1 MFLIDK
7 PYVSEFFKKTVKDF
21 NIPIVDT
28 ESAKKFT
35 LYEGTSLVNED
46 TAIKQYKNNPN
57 TSIYTI
63 SENSIGW
70 ISQHLSH
77 NDLPDKIDLFKDKFK
92 FRELT
97 KTLFPD
103 FYYKKISS
111 NNFTALNFDEVPLP
125 FIIKPT
131 VGFFSMGV
139 YKVSSHHQW
148 LNTIDLINAEML
160 QIKDLYPQQV
170 MGTSDFI
177 IEQIIEGEEFAIDA
191 YFNAEGKAV
200 IVGIFKHVFSSDTD
214 VSDRVYITSEKIIK
228 NNLQEFT
235 VFINKIGALSGVKNF
250 PVHIEL
256 RRDIKGNLLPIEVNP
271 MRFGGWCTTA
281 DVTYLAYGFNP
292 YQYYYSQLKPNW
304 PELLKDKEG
313 KLFSIIVLDNSSG
326 IDEKNILSFD
336 YDKLQSNFENPLEL
350 RKIDYKKYPVF
361 GFLFTQ
367 TRDDNFSELINILNS
382 DLKEFITIRK

>member
-326 IDEKNILSFD
+326 IEDEIILSFD
-336 YDKLQSNFENPLEL
+336 YEKLQSNFESPLEL
-350 RKIDYKKYPVF
+350 RKINYKNYPVF
-361 GFLFTQ
+361 GFLFTE
-367 TRDDNFSELINILNS
+367 TRDNNFSELINILNS

>member
-281 DVTYLAYGFNP
+281 DV
-292 YQYYYSQLKPNW
+292 
-304 PELLKDKEG
+304 
-313 KLFSIIVLDNSSG
+313 
-326 IDEKNILSFD
+326 
-336 YDKLQSNFENPLEL
+336 
-350 RKIDYKKYPVF
+350 
-361 GFLFTQ
+361 
-367 TRDDNFSELINILNS
+367 
-382 DLKEFITIRK
+382 